1 MRFGKNSVFSKNQN
15 TMISFEQQ
23 LQRFCSFVRSAT
35 SSFSTFCGTS
45 RNYLRQTS
53 HCNFNNCYWVHLCLK
68 VINNTDVPGISHV
81 AIFTLSFFFNLVSKY
96 YTKPIFFSC
105 SCMPSWIFPLSTQL
119 VLVRTAV
126 SRSHTHVFLCAPQ
139 TEVYTNKIWDLT
151 VWARSFSWWHRQMN
165 AWGGNSCT
173 ELDLCSDLSSKTL
186 GMCREWNL
194 TQE

>member
-35 SSFSTFCGTS
+35 SPFSTFCGTS

-96 YTKPIFFSC
+96 HTKPIFFFLF
-105 SCMPSWIFPLSTQL
+105 MYAQL
-119 VLVRTAV
+119 NFSSL
-126 SRSHTHVFLCAPQ
+126 HTVGIGEDSSLQIPHPCISV
-139 TEVYTNKIWDLT
+139 
-151 VWARSFSWWHRQMN
+151 
-165 AWGGNSCT
+165 CT
-173 ELDLCSDLSSKTL
+173 PNRRIHK
-186 GMCREWNL
+186 
-194 TQE
+194 